1 MKQTFFL
8 VHGEARERAKSAVDC
23 APEGYVVRV
32 EPPSKSRDQEAMY
45 HAIFGEAA
53 KKCRHLNREFDLEG
67 WKRLMVD
74 QFRTDM
80 LAMPDCDSD
89 IREDLA
95 GAVQMVPSLDGRS
108 IVSIGLQTRKFKKKT
123 ASALIE
129 WLNAFMAEQGS
140 NASA

>member
-1 MKQTFFL
+1 MKQIFIMA
-8 VHGEARERAKSAVDC
+8 HQQARDNAKKAIDAAPDGFAVTIQ
-23 APEGYVVRV
+23 E
-32 EPPSKSRDQEAMY
+32 PSKTRDQEAMY

-53 KKCRHLNREFDLEG
+53 KKCTHLNRQFDLEG

-80 LAMPDCDSD
+80 LAHPDCSQV

-108 IVSIGLQTRKFKKKT
+108 IVSIGLQTRKFKKET

-129 WLNAFMAEQGS
+129 WLNAFMAE
-140 NASA
+140 NEVTA